1 MKIIEKKV
9 DLKIEINKLRNFSK
23 TIGLVP
29 TMGALHEGHISLIT
43 SSKNDNDITIA
54 SIFVNPTQFNDKK
67 DYQRYPR
74 ILNDDVKKLE
84 EAKCD
89 ILFTPTEEEM
99 YPEEDNRQFDFGNID
114 KVMEGKFRPGHF
126 RGVALIVSKLFEIV
140 TPDRAYFG
148 EKDFQQVA
156 IIKHLTKLMCYPV
169 EIVSCPI
176 IRESDGL
183 AMSSRNML
191 LNKEE
196 REHVPLISKTLFKA
210 RDIAQKMNVEET
222 KNWVI
227 QTINADPFLK
237 VEYFEIVNDTSLE
250 SINNWLQKGEKVGCI
265 AVHVGNIRLIDNVR
279 FYL

>member
-1 MKIIEKKV
+1 MKIIEKKA

-23 TIGLVP
+23 TIGFVP

-89 ILFTPTEEEM
+89 ILFIPTEEEM
-99 YPEEDNRQFDFGNID
+99 YREEDNRQFDFGNID

-210 RDIAQKMNVEET
+210 RNIAQKMNVEET

-237 VEYFEIVNDTSLE
+237 AEYFEIVNDTSLE
-250 SINNWLQKGEKVGCI
+250 SINNWSQKGEKVGCI